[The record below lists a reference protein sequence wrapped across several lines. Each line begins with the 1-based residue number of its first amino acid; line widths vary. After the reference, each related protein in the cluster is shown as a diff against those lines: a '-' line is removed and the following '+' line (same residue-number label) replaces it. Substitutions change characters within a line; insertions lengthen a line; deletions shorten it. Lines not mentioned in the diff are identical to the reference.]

1 VYADVEALLVAYLAP
16 LGNTGVEL
24 PNDVQSQVPFVQV
37 TRIGGQDDYITDVA
51 NVDLDC
57 FGTTR
62 KQARDLSRA
71 VQALML
77 QLRHTRVNGV
87 LVDQVETIL
96 GPTWVDFQDEHLKRY
111 VLTYAVSSRVTAQ

>member
-1 VYADVEALLVAYLAP
+1 MYADVEELLVAYLVP
-16 LGNTGVEL
+16 VGTTSVEL
-24 PNDVQSQVPFVQV
+24 PNDAQNHLPFIRV

-57 FGTTR
+57 FGSTR
-62 KQARDLSRA
+62 KQAKDTALA

-96 GPTWVDFQDEHLKRY
+96 GPTWVDYQDEHLKRY